1 MVKHG
6 QLYIDESHLHGR
18 HETIHVVASV
28 AVVAEQQLI
37 IVLAG
42 PAQAAGLALDA
53 LPGILLHTDQHVL
66 GELEAGGVTWRSDI
80 SIFRI

>member
-1 MVKHG
+1 M
-6 QLYIDESHLHGR
+6 
-18 HETIHVVASV
+18 VASV

-80 SIFRI
+80 SIIRI